1 MSRRLRQA
9 LFAAL
14 IACHALVTLCGP
26 SLHDLAGSSH
36 AFGPTNRAK
45 GADAPAQ
52 PSRDSG
58 DNCLIC
64 HFVAQGQL
72 TVAASCDLSAPL
84 AAPLEI
90 VELPTTRPLIHHLAS
105 SPRAPPADPS
115 SLA

>member
-1 MSRRLRQA
+1 MSRHLRQA

-14 IACHALVTLCGP
+14 IACHAVVTLCGP

-36 AFGPTNRAK
+36 AFGPAARA
-45 GADAPAQ
+45 DRSDTPAQ

-84 AAPLEI
+84 AVPLVI
-90 VELPTTRPLIHHLAS
+90 VEIPTARPLIHHLAPS
-105 SPRAPPADPS
+105 SRAPPAVRS

>member
-1 MSRRLRQA
+1 MSGRLRQA

-14 IACHALVTLCGP
+14 IACHAVVTLCGS

-36 AFGPTNRAK
+36 AVGPTARAK
-45 GADAPAQ
+45 GSNAPAQ

-84 AAPLEI
+84 VAPLEL
-90 VELPTTRPLIHHLAS
+90 VELPTTRPLIHHLAPN
-105 SPRAPPADPS
+105 PRAPPADPS
-115 SLA
+115 LLA